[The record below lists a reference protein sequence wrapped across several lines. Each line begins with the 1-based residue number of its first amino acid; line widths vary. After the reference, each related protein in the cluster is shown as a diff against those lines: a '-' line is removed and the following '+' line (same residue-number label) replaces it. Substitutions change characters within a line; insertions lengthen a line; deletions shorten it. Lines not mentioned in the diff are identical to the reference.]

1 MNHSAMKGRSYHE
14 AFKTLCLSLLLKYF
28 NHHPRACPRERLIR
42 ALPFKPGADSPD
54 CQHSVRLHFFYSAH
68 DFGRRS
74 FKLYCADSGCY
85 GDRIRHSG
93 AEEKAA
99 CYWQDS
105 VDSVMASI
113 KQKRPAPIWIPAPCL
128 QILRKRPDLCKRRGL
143 IDTSLLHH
151 TRRRKSSFIL
161 PL

>member
-1 MNHSAMKGRSYHE
+1 MKGRSYHE
-14 AFKTLCLSLLLKYF
+14 TFKTLCLSLLLKYF

-42 ALPFKPGADSPD
+42 ALPFKPGTASPD
-54 CQHSVRLHFFYSAH
+54 CQHSVRMHLFYSAH

-74 FKLYCADSGCY
+74 FKLYRTDSGCY

-105 VDSVMASI
+105 VDSVMASMGKAGASPPPFLI
-113 KQKRPAPIWIPAPCL
+113 CMDCI
-128 QILRKRPDLCKRRGL
+128 RGCPPHNPWYTA
-143 IDTSLLHH
+143 TSPPG
-151 TRRRKSSFIL
+151 K
-161 PL
+161 

>member
-1 MNHSAMKGRSYHE
+1 MKGRSYHE
-14 AFKTLCLSLLLKYF
+14 TFKTLCLSLLLKYF

-42 ALPFKPGADSPD
+42 ALPFKPGAASPD
-54 CQHSVRLHFFYSAH
+54 CQHSVRMHLFYSAH

-74 FKLYCADSGCY
+74 FKLYRADSGCY

-105 VDSVMASI
+105 VDSVMASMG
-113 KQKRPAPIWIPAPCL
+113 KAGASPQSSSAWTASGPVRPTI
-128 QILRKRPDLCKRRGL
+128 RG
-143 IDTSLLHH
+143 
-151 TRRRKSSFIL
+151 TRRL
-161 PL
+161 PLRENNFIYHEKYYHRHSAI